1 MNRFLLVVQEFLVQR
16 SGVKLANALR
26 SRRRV
31 VNLKEILYKTYNRAV
46 CHYIA
51 VLRYLRNN
59 EVSTMFNFQRSFD
72 QEGK

>member
-1 MNRFLLVVQEFLVQR
+1 
-16 SGVKLANALR
+16 
-26 SRRRV
+26 
-31 VNLKEILYKTYNRAV
+31 
-46 CHYIA
+46 